1 MVESQVSIW
10 PRLKCLSGL
19 APAFSW
25 NDFSC
30 HRNNVLHVS
39 CLNSPRLCF
48 SLTLW
53 MAIFLAKSPHLLKI
67 QHFESDWGR
76 VPRRLQSLGTSNLRF
91 GERHLGLQDSL
102 LMTWMLVDSCFKTS
116 ETSLTLLQILG
127 RWYIC
132 GMLCLDIHSLK
143 GSYQR
148 VNCCNLIW
156 IHPKKIFRIQKMHS
170 LAFTCFY
177 LVGFKICL
185 CELHAALPLFQ
196 PGFWKSEA
204 ETKAEGKA
212 EGQDGKSR
220 TYQVGRPSN
229 QRGIKSLEIL
239 TSIYIVTWMSCSWY
253 LYMTW
258 LIGG

>member
-1 MVESQVSIW
+1 
-10 PRLKCLSGL
+10 
-19 APAFSW
+19 
-25 NDFSC
+25 
-30 HRNNVLHVS
+30 
-39 CLNSPRLCF
+39 
-48 SLTLW
+48 
-53 MAIFLAKSPHLLKI
+53 
-67 QHFESDWGR
+67 
-76 VPRRLQSLGTSNLRF
+76 
-91 GERHLGLQDSL
+91 
-102 LMTWMLVDSCFKTS
+102 
-116 ETSLTLLQILG
+116 
-127 RWYIC
+127 
-132 GMLCLDIHSLK
+132 MLCLDIHSLK

-220 TYQVGRPSN
+220 TYQVGRPSH
-229 QRGIKSLEIL
+229 QRGIKSLEVL
-239 TSIYIVTWMSCSWY
+239 TSYIYIYRYLNVLFLICVYDMINWGLGMTLMMWLLMMLLIHCSIVALLGKDGKGAEETGKSSKGKEPGKDAW
-253 LYMTW
+253 
-258 LIGG
+258 